1 MPVLRIKLP
10 DNKGEITHVLAGERI
25 TVGRRPDNTIQI
37 IDRTVSAHHAE
48 FIHSDGHYRLHDLG
62 STNLTCVNGQPISDF
77 HLHDA
82 CKVNFGTVEC
92 EFSPEAPVAAVEK
105 PDTAPTR
112 AEMEYLRRENLDLEA
127 KIAAMQKQIDI
138 LSSARLMVKDTQ
150 QMGVPPEV
158 HKRVT
163 NERDAL
169 RNENAKLVFDL
180 EHLRGDLAAMRKE
193 RDALR
198 LAWET
203 VKHERDALMA
213 RLDEAGIDAPD
224 FAPASVAAGSLPRNG
239 SAQPGDQVGM
249 ALAQVPDAVKA
260 VRAGLEELAKDPN
273 DPVCEQRLAN
283 EVEVLVDVLNAAK
296 GHPAQRLAAAC
307 LALIKDA
314 RSRSGR
320 IEPAV
325 ALSVQQA
332 MDVIVG
338 LVETPSSKAPSELPP
353 ARALVLDDDKDLLDT
368 IGATLRTAD
377 LEPTTCAEPKK
388 ALEILE
394 RENFDLIL
402 LDIGLPGSSGI
413 DVCAKIRALPSH
425 KRTPVLFMTAAD
437 SVENRVNTCVTGGD
451 DFIAKPFNVLEL
463 AVKASTWVCRHQF
476 GLKP

>member
-10 DNKGEITHVLAGERI
+10 DNKGEITHVLAGERVS
-25 TVGRRPDNTIQI
+25 VGRRPDNTIQI

-48 FIHSDGHYRLHDLG
+48 FIIHEGHYRLHDLG
-62 STNLTCVNGQPISDF
+62 STNLTCVNGQPITDF
-77 HLHDA
+77 HLHEA
-82 CKVNFGTVEC
+82 CKVNFGTIEC
-92 EFSPEAPVAAVEK
+92 EFSPESPVAAVDK
-105 PDTAPTR
+105 SGGVPTK

-127 KIAAMQKQIDI
+127 KIAAMQKQINI

-158 HKRVT
+158 HKRLT
-163 NERDAL
+163 QERDQL

-198 LAWET
+198 MAWET

-224 FAPASVAAGSLPRNG
+224 FVPSSPVGLELQRNG
-239 SAQPGDQVGM
+239 TPRAVEHLGG

-260 VRAGLEELAKDPN
+260 VRASIDELARDPN
-273 DPVCEQRLAN
+273 DPASEQRLAN
-283 EVEVLVDVLNAAK
+283 EVEVLVDIMTPAA
-296 GHPAQRLAAAC
+296 GHPAQRLAVAC

-325 ALSVQQA
+325 ALSIQQA

-338 LVETPSSKAPSELPP
+338 LVESAPTKAPSDLPP

-402 LDIGLPGSSGI
+402 LDIGLPGASGI

-437 SVENRVNTCVTGGD
+437 SVENRVNTCVNGGD